1 MAIIKSI
8 AKLAPGRPHKIPEV
22 HCNDWKGLIR
32 VFDRLGNNSTRP
44 RVSESRWIFRG
55 HADATWQ
62 LESTIERAFK
72 DSWRNRKETWLWNKA
87 TVLKHLEGQLAF
99 DFASKAQLYGLSVS
113 LEKPVELLSAMR
125 HFGTP
130 TRLIDWTYSP
140 FVALY
145 FAFEQQHHAKEAAVW
160 ALDVAALHRA
170 ATVKVLPVE
179 KLAEGSRLRPP
190 IRYIDFS
197 RDDVFQEHV
206 LPDLDSYHR
215 SELLG
220 EPTLEIVVPL
230 LPRAQNERISAQ
242 QGLFICASQLGSS
255 VMAQTQKLMRGA
267 RTEWVRKIVI
277 PRTLRQE
284 ALRRLFQMNVHPLS
298 LFPGPDG
305 LGQFAKQKAE
315 LFGWE

>member
-1 MAIIKSI
+1 MAIVKSPV
-8 AKLAPGRPHKIPEV
+8 KLVPRRPHKISEV

-32 VFDRLGNNSTRP
+32 LFDRLGNNSTRP
-44 RVSESRWIFRG
+44 PDSAGRWIFRG

-62 LESTIERAFK
+62 LDSTIERAFK
-72 DSWRNRKETWLWNKA
+72 DFWRDRKESWLWNKA
-87 TVLKHLEGQLAF
+87 MVLKRLEGQLAF
-99 DFASKAQLYGLSVS
+99 DFASRAELYGLSVS

-125 HFGTP
+125 HFGAP

-145 FAFEQQHHAKEAAVW
+145 FALEQRHHAKEVAVW

-179 KLAEGSRLRPP
+179 KLADGTRVRPP
-190 IRYIDFS
+190 VKYIDFS

-206 LPDLDSYHR
+206 LPDLDYYHR

-220 EPTLEIVVPL
+220 EPALEIVVPL
-230 LPRAQNERISAQ
+230 LPRAQHERISAQ
-242 QGLFICASQLGSS
+242 QGLFICASRLGPSL
-255 VMAQTQKLMRGA
+255 MEQTEKLMRSVK
-267 RTEWVRKIVI
+267 TQWVRKIVI

-284 ALRRLFQMNVHPLS
+284 ILRRLFQMNVHPLS

-305 LGQFAKQKAE
+305 LGRFAGLKSE